1 MIAGRLLVIVLFVA
15 CLLGPRPACAI
26 PVFAHRY
33 GLVCQTCH
41 TEVPHLTAFGEAF
54 LAAGYRIPGRSGGP
68 VFPVAIKANLQYGSE
83 AEGGLPKAVVDEVE
97 LLTGGSVGA
106 RGSYFAEQYVVDGGL
121 PGRRRDLWAA
131 WRMGPLGGDDPV
143 VLRAGQ
149 FTLDLP
155 IDPETFRET
164 TDHYA
169 IWDQTAGDNPFTFF
183 TPKTGVA
190 LSSTLGPSS
199 ATGGTLTA
207 TVAAL
212 QGHDVASGLPAH
224 GLDRYLTLQHTGRTL
239 TLSAYRL
246 DGARALPAGD
256 DRFWR
261 EGYGAGYAF
270 GRVHLDAVYQRGFDT
285 RADAGGAL
293 RTSGGF
299 LQVRYAAPNTRWFA
313 IARYDG
319 TQDTAFA
326 RRLIAGG
333 GLRFSRN
340 TRFTAFDTLRSD
352 ALHARRHT
360 LSSALLIAF

>member
-1 MIAGRLLVIVLFVA
+1 MTVRRYLAVAFLAGLLA
-15 CLLGPRPACAI
+15 PRPAAAI

-33 GLVCQTCH
+33 ALACQTCH

-54 LAAGYRIPGRSGGP
+54 LAAGYRIPGRKAGP
-68 VFPVAIKANLQYGSE
+68 VFPVAIKANFQYGSE
-83 AEGGLPKAVVDEVE
+83 AEDRLPKAVVDEVE
-97 LLTGGSVGA
+97 LLTGGSAGA

-131 WRMGPLGGDDPV
+131 WRMGPLAGANPV

-169 IWDQTAGDNPFTFF
+169 VWDQTAGDNPFTFF
-183 TPKTGVA
+183 APKTGLE
-190 LSSTLGPSS
+190 LSS
-199 ATGGTLTA
+199 AIGGSTAAGGALRA

-212 QGHDVASGLPAH
+212 QGHDVGSGLPTR
-224 GLDRYLTLQHTGRTL
+224 GVDRYATLQHTGSAL
-239 TLSAYRL
+239 ALGAYRL

-261 EGYGAGYAF
+261 EGYGAGYTF
-270 GRVHLDAVYQRGFDT
+270 GRVHLDAVYQHGFDT
-285 RADAGGAL
+285 RAGAGGSL
-293 RTSGGF
+293 RATGGF
-299 LQVRYAAPNTRWFA
+299 LQLRYAPPAARWFA

-319 TQDTAFA
+319 TQDTEFA

-333 GLRFSRN
+333 GLRLSRN
-340 TRFTAFDTLRSD
+340 TRFTAFDTLHRD
-352 ALHARRHT
+352 AEDARLHT